1 MALNTRTGE
10 AVIATRPNGE
20 ARRSERGFTLIEVMV
35 VAAIIGILASIAVVQ
50 LRQTP
55 QRAKEAALKEN
66 LYVLRNVIDQYFT
79 DKGKYPDSLQT
90 LVTDGYIRKIPVDPM
105 TQSDTSWVEVQAD
118 ADQPAA
124 DTGDAAAAGG
134 DVGGGVADVKSG
146 SEGTALDGTRYSE
159 W

>member
-1 MALNTRTGE
+1 MT
-10 AVIATRPNGE
+10 ATRPGE
-20 ARRSERGFTLIEVMV
+20 DARRRERGFTLIELMV
-35 VAAIIGILASIAVVQ
+35 VAAIIGILASMAVVQ

-79 DKGKYPDSLQT
+79 DKGKYPDTLQT

-105 TQSDTSWVEVQAD
+105 TGSDTSWVEVQAE
-118 ADQPAA
+118 ADQPAG
-124 DTGDAAAAGG
+124 DTGTDAGAGGG

-146 SEGTALDGTRYSE
+146 SDGTALDGSRYSE

>member
-1 MALNTRTGE
+1 MT
-10 AVIATRPNGE
+10 ATRPGE
-20 ARRSERGFTLIEVMV
+20 DARRRERGFTLIELMV
-35 VAAIIGILASIAVVQ
+35 VAAIIGILASMAVVQ

-79 DKGKYPDSLQT
+79 DKGKYPDTLQT

-105 TQSDTSWVEVQAD
+105 TGSDTTWVEVQAE
-118 ADQPAA
+118 ADQPAG
-124 DTGDAAAAGG
+124 DTGADAGGTGG

-146 SEGTALDGTRYSE
+146 SEGTALDGSRYSE

>member
-1 MALNTRTGE
+1 MT
-10 AVIATRPNGE
+10 ATRPGE
-20 ARRSERGFTLIEVMV
+20 DARRRERGFTLIELMV
-35 VAAIIGILASIAVVQ
+35 VAAIIGILASMAVVQ

-79 DKGKYPDSLQT
+79 DKGKYPDTLQT

-105 TQSDTSWVEVQAD
+105 TGSDTSWVEVQAD

-124 DTGDAAAAGG
+124 DAGDAAAAGG

-146 SEGTALDGTRYSE
+146 SEGTALDGSKYSE

>member
-1 MALNTRTGE
+1 VTVTRSKKE
-10 AVIATRPNGE
+10 E
-20 ARRSERGFTLIEVMV
+20 SRRGQRGFTLIELMV
-35 VAAIIGILASIAVVQ
+35 VAAIIGILASMAVVQ

-105 TQSDTSWVEVQAD
+105 TGNDTSWVEVQAE
-118 ADQPAA
+118 ADQPAG
-124 DTGDAAAAGG
+124 DTGDAAAGG

>member
-1 MALNTRTGE
+1 MN
-10 AVIATRPNGE
+10 ATRPNDE
-20 ARRSERGFTLIEVMV
+20 APRSERGFTLIEVMV
-35 VAAIIGILASIAVVQ
+35 VAAIIGILATIAVVQ
-50 LRQTP
+50 LKDSP
-55 QRAKEAALKEN
+55 KRAKEAALKEN

-105 TQSDTSWVEVQAD
+105 TLSDSSWVEVQAE
-118 ADQPAA
+118 ADQPAG
-124 DTGDAAAAGG
+124 DTGDATAGG

-146 SEGTALDGTRYSE
+146 SDGTALDGSRYSE

>member
-1 MALNTRTGE
+1 MT
-10 AVIATRPNGE
+10 AVIRSGTPGAD
-20 ARRSERGFTLIEVMV
+20 ARRRERGFTLIELMV
-35 VAAIIGILASIAVVQ
+35 VAAIIGILASMAVVQ

-79 DKGKYPDSLQT
+79 DKGKYPDTLQT

-105 TQSDTSWVEVQAD
+105 TGTDSSWVEVQAD
-118 ADQPAA
+118 AAQPAGDPA
-124 DTGDAAAAGG
+124 GDTGEAGG

-146 SEGTALDGTRYSE
+146 SEGVALDGSRYSE

>member
-1 MALNTRTGE
+1 MTAS
-10 AVIATRPNGE
+10 APNGD
-20 ARRSERGFTLIEVMV
+20 ARRRERGFTLIELMV
-35 VAAIIGILASIAVVQ
+35 VAAIIGILASMAVVQ

-79 DKGKYPDSLQT
+79 DKGKYPDALQA

-105 TQSDTSWVEVQAD
+105 TGSDTTWVEVQAD
-118 ADQPAA
+118 ADQPAG
-124 DTGDAAAAGG
+124 DTGDPGAAGG

-146 SEGTALDGTRYSE
+146 SEGTALDGSRYSD

>member
-1 MALNTRTGE
+1 MGRNTRTGE
-10 AVIATRPNGE
+10 PVSATRSKDE
-20 ARRSERGFTLIEVMV
+20 ALRGQRGFTLIELMV
-35 VAAIIGILASIAVVQ
+35 VAAIIGILASMAVVQ

-105 TQSDTSWVEVQAD
+105 TGSDTSWVEVQAE
-118 ADQPAA
+118 ADQPAG
-124 DTGDAAAAGG
+124 DTGETAAGG

>member
-1 MALNTRTGE
+1 MT
-10 AVIATRPNGE
+10 ATRPGE
-20 ARRSERGFTLIEVMV
+20 DARRRERGFTLIELMV
-35 VAAIIGILASIAVVQ
+35 VAAIIGILASMAVVQ

-79 DKGKYPDSLQT
+79 DKGKYPDTLQT

-105 TQSDTSWVEVQAD
+105 TGSDTTWVEVQAE
-118 ADQPAA
+118 ADQPAG
-124 DTGDAAAAGG
+124 DTGADAGGTGG

-146 SEGTALDGTRYSE
+146 SDGTALDGSRYSE

>member
-1 MALNTRTGE
+1 MAV
-10 AVIATRPNGE
+10 VIRSGTPPGGAD
-20 ARRSERGFTLIEVMV
+20 ARRRERGFTLIELMV
-35 VAAIIGILASIAVVQ
+35 VAAIIGILASMAVVQ

-79 DKGKYPDSLQT
+79 DKGKYPDTLQT

-105 TQSDTSWVEVQAD
+105 TGTDSSWVEVQAD
-118 ADQPAA
+118 AATPAGDPA
-124 DTGDAAAAGG
+124 GDTGEAGG

-146 SEGTALDGTRYSE
+146 SEGVALDGSRYSE